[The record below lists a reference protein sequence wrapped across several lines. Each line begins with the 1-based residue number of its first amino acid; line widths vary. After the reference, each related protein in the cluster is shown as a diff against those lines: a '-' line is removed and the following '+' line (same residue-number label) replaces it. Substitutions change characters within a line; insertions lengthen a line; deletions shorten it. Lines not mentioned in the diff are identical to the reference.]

1 MYAFVEQKQT
11 VTSNVSP
18 ARLIYQYAIHSYKC
32 IEDKRQLFIMKNQ
45 SKVRNAT
52 NLSVSPKF
60 VSRNSRLLH
69 KPTVLPSK
77 L

>member
-11 VTSNVSP
+11 VTSNVSM
-18 ARLIYQYAIHSYKC
+18 ARLIHQYAIHSYKC

-45 SKVRNAT
+45 SKVMNAT

-60 VSRNSRLLH
+60 VSGNL
-69 KPTVLPSK
+69 
-77 L
+77 